1 MIDNK
6 RILAIIPA
14 RGGSKRLPRKN
25 ILDLAGK
32 PLIVW
37 TIEAAL
43 KSEYIDRVIVST
55 EDDEIA
61 TISKKYG
68 ADVPFMRP
76 NELATDKI
84 QSIDVVINVINTLKI
99 YDDNYD
105 YVILLQP
112 TSPLRTVKDID
123 KAFKLLIQSKSGAI
137 ISVCKNEH
145 SPLWSDKLPKDMDM
159 SDFIS
164 ESIKNKRSQELE
176 QYYRLNGAIYI
187 CNIQRLIDEKTFN
200 IENKCKAYVMNRQ
213 NSIDIDTIDDLNMAR
228 FQVDKSIVQK
238 AEMADNLYRSY
249 KRIGF
254 GKLLKSEINLMMF
267 DFSVKK
273 ILTDINSNIII
284 NNEVNY
290 FKIDKEAAYFLS
302 KELVLLENK
311 VQLYVEKI
319 GLLKGFLDKKKGIVY
334 FLELIVN
341 QKQDEKLLKEGK
353 LRCDVSNKLL
363 RSFIESRVIV
373 KGGIPNYSFNRN
385 ILIFDLSVFL
395 KICEKQNEIIS
406 RWVETQNDIFNNK
419 ETKKIIQE
427 ITVERKTLN
436 YLSMDISKIIFSK
449 FIGDN
454 GFKVLQDFI
463 GIIKK

>member
-1 MIDNK
+1 
-6 RILAIIPA
+6 
-14 RGGSKRLPRKN
+14 
-25 ILDLAGK
+25 
-32 PLIVW
+32 
-37 TIEAAL
+37 
-43 KSEYIDRVIVST
+43 
-55 EDDEIA
+55 
-61 TISKKYG
+61 
-68 ADVPFMRP
+68 
-76 NELATDKI
+76 
-84 QSIDVVINVINTLKI
+84 
-99 YDDNYD
+99 
-105 YVILLQP
+105 
-112 TSPLRTVKDID
+112 
-123 KAFKLLIQSKSGAI
+123 
-137 ISVCKNEH
+137 
-145 SPLWSDKLPKDMDM
+145 
-159 SDFIS
+159 
-164 ESIKNKRSQELE
+164 
-176 QYYRLNGAIYI
+176 
-187 CNIQRLIDEKTFN
+187 
-200 IENKCKAYVMNRQ
+200 
-213 NSIDIDTIDDLNMAR
+213 MAR